1 MAYSASTNSDMRRA
15 ASETAN
21 DLAGK
26 AAELADKAGR
36 HIDSAVT
43 SAESTVRQ
51 VAESG
56 RDVAGNPEF
65 QHGDAEDAP
74 EGHGGRGIVILLRV
88 VPACTRA
95 TWVAQDCLRDVRRA
109 GRTAR
114 SYRRRRR
121 EGAALRA

>member
-1 MAYSASTNSDMRRA
+1 MAYSASNNSDMRRA

-56 RDVAGNPEF
+56 REASQHVNKVAGNLKGAVDKSLKDQPLTTLAMAAAAGF
-65 QHGDAEDAP
+65 
-74 EGHGGRGIVILLRV
+74 VI
-88 VPACTRA
+88 
-95 TWVAQDCLRDVRRA
+95 
-109 GRTAR
+109 
-114 SYRRRRR
+114 
-121 EGAALRA
+121 GALWKS